1 MGSAMHRAVK
11 RPHKLVLLRWVSPSA
26 STPLRAT
33 GARPPWE
40 KKNLP
45 PQRGLRSLSPDYDFE
60 TVSMDRD
67 VISVVLPGNTVFF
80 SYAARSRSFHLLY
93 LLCSSSREVGLHLPR
108 AAAPLCSFRGGSWQ
122 TLPHS
127 PGEQHPSTAPS
138 PQLLGIR
145 TLLHIC
151 VGVCFFRAAPH
162 RDVWPHTS
170 TGSQSQAS
178 GPPTTDFFMS
188 GFTITAT
195 P

>member
-11 RPHKLVLLRWVSPSA
+11 RPHKLVLLWWVSLSA
-26 STPLRAT
+26 STPLRGT

-108 AAAPLCSFRGGSWQ
+108 AAAPLCSFRGGSGRPYP
-122 TLPHS
+122 TRRGS
-127 PGEQHPSTAPS
+127 STPAQPLHRSFWGFAPS
-138 PQLLGIR
+138 YTFAWAFASSELLR
-145 TLLHIC
+145 TAMCGLTQ
-151 VGVCFFRAAPH
+151 AP
-162 RDVWPHTS
+162 
-170 TGSQSQAS
+170 GAS
-178 GPPTTDFFMS
+178 PKHLGLPRQIFS
-188 GFTITAT
+188 
-195 P
+195 